1 MNILHI
7 ISSRGWG
14 GAENSAAYLAKTQ
27 IEHGNKAYFF
37 IHSFNYKLI
46 DKLKSLAVPYF
57 TIPDP
62 ERKNIFAVKKIIGIC
77 RKYDINLINTHL
89 ATGCYL
95 GVIAGNYLKI
105 PVASRI
111 NVYCGYPYYALAN
124 RLLFVA
130 GDIKNYFIED
140 YFRTE
145 EFLNYKPDIPE
156 RIINGLFRFKF
167 KGRGIDEIVRKSGII
182 YDTLPDNFSD
192 YKGTAEGFGNF
203 FNIGITGRITKEKG
217 QQYLVEALELLLKES
232 PFLAGKP
239 IMLHIVGSGKNEK
252 NLKKMAA
259 DKKLRD
265 NVKFWGYKGDVRP
278 FVNMFDIAVSYTTRE
293 PFGINNIEYM
303 LMKKPAVFAKGGG
316 TPEIYGDTNIS
327 AEPDNPAALKE
338 AIKKYAGSPE
348 LMSQEAEKGY
358 RRAVS
363 LFNSNKIYNDTMAEY
378 DLAIG
383 IK

>member
-27 IEHGNKAYFF
+27 IGHGNKAYFF
-37 IHSFNYKLI
+37 IHAFNYKLI
-46 DKLKSLAVPYF
+46 GKLKSLGVPYF

-62 ERKNIFAVKKIIGIC
+62 ERKNIFAIRKIIGIC
-77 RKYDINLINTHL
+77 GKYDINLINTHL

-105 PVASRI
+105 PVVARI

-124 RLLFVA
+124 RLLFTSE
-130 GDIKNYFIED
+130 DIKNYYLKN
-140 YFRTE
+140 YFKSE
-145 EFLNYKPDIPE
+145 EFLNYMPGITE
-156 RIINGLFRFKF
+156 RIINGLFNFKF
-167 KGRGIDEIVRKSGII
+167 KRPDIDEIARKSGII
-182 YDTLPDNFSD
+182 YDTLPDNFTD
-192 YKGTAEGFGNF
+192 YKVKAEGFGNF

-217 QQYLVEALELLLKES
+217 QQYLVEALELLLKEP

-239 IMLHIVGSGKNEK
+239 AMLHIVGSGRNEN
-252 NLKKMAA
+252 NLKKTVIY
-259 DKKLRD
+259 KKMKD
-265 NVKFWGYKGDVRP
+265 NVKFWGYQGDVRP
-278 FVNMFDIAVSYTTRE
+278 FVNMFDIAVSYTTKE
-293 PFGINNIEYM
+293 VFGLNNIEYM
-303 LMKKPAVFAKGGG
+303 LMKKPCISANSGGM
-316 TPEIYGDTNIS
+316 PELYGDTNILIK
-327 AEPDNPAALKE
+327 PDDPNALKE

-363 LFNSNKIYNDTMAEY
+363 LFNSDKVYNDAMAEY